1 MNLNKN
7 NHQGIAK
14 AIWEKEND
22 RKAMHAY
29 WKSGNM
35 YIEISSNIKM
45 SQSDDAMV
53 WYIWAW
59 VDDQDD
65 PYVKVVPAF
74 HYDVH
79 TITEILKAQ
88 PWAYL

>member
-1 MNLNKN
+1 MNINKS

-14 AIWEKEND
+14 AIYEKENN
-22 RKAMHAY
+22 RKVMYEHRR
-29 WKSGNM
+29 SGNR
-35 YIEISSNIKM
+35 YIDLAPNIKM

-53 WYIWAW
+53 WYVWAW

-74 HYDVH
+74 HYDVK
-79 TITEILKAQ
+79 TIADILKAQ
-88 PWAYL
+88 PWVYL